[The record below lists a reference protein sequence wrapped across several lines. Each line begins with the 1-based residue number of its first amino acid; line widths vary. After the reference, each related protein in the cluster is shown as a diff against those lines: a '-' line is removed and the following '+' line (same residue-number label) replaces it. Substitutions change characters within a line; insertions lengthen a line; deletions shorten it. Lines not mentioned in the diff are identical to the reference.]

1 MTKAVNDA
9 DKKRIEKLEEVE
21 LNLKHEI
28 SKLKV
33 SGKTGRVL
41 CFSLRERRP
50 RSVLIYNST
59 ILMNIHAPEL
69 LLELFGNCHINNKF
83 FSEKVLRFI
92 H

>member
-33 SGKTGRVL
+33 RGLLEEFYVFVSE
-41 CFSLRERRP
+41 SRP
-50 RSVLIYNST
+50 RSVLMYNST
-59 ILMNIHAPEL
+59 ILMNSLAPEL
-69 LLELFGNCHINNKF
+69 LLELFDNCHIENKF
-83 FSEKVLRFI
+83 NLEKV
-92 H
+92 